1 MGTIAARKKGP
12 PEMTS
17 HLEKEIIALK
27 EMLLTMAGHA
37 ESAVSQAIR
46 ALVERNDELARTVI
60 AGDAV
65 VDRLEV
71 EIDERVI
78 TLLSMA
84 MLATDLRL
92 MTVAMKL
99 SHDLERV
106 ADEATTIARRAILLN
121 AEPESGLT
129 GDIPRM
135 AGLAL
140 GMLKE
145 ALETFTN
152 AQPEK
157 ARAIIPRDKEV
168 DALNKKLHRDLTD
181 HMLEQRGSINACLNL
196 MVISK
201 SLEHIGDQAA
211 SIAEEVVF
219 LYEAQDIRHTGK
231 GEA

>member
-1 MGTIAARKKGP
+1 
-12 PEMTS
+12 MTS
-17 HLEKEIIALK
+17 QLEQEIEALK
-27 EMLLTMAGHA
+27 QMLLTMASHA
-37 ESAVSQAIR
+37 ETGVSRAIL
-46 ALVERNDELARTVI
+46 ALIERDDELARAVI
-60 AGDAV
+60 DNDAV

-78 TLLSMA
+78 TLLAKA

-106 ADEATTIARRAILLN
+106 ADEATTIARRAILVN
-121 AEPESGLT
+121 AEPESGLA

-145 ALETFTN
+145 ALDTFVN
-152 AQPEK
+152 RQPEK

-168 DALNKKLHRDLTD
+168 DALNKKLHRELTD
-181 HMLEQRGSINACLNL
+181 HMMAQRGSIQVCLNL
-196 MVISK
+196 MVIAK
-201 SLEHIGDQAA
+201 CLEHVGDQAA